1 MVTGFAHGHTAMAS
15 TVEKLVKLGANAALL
30 DKVRS

>member
-1 MVTGFAHGHTAMAS
+1 MATENKMAS
-15 TVEKLVKLGANAALL
+15 TVERLLALGANAALL

>member
-1 MVTGFAHGHTAMAS
+1 LHIATENKMAS
-15 TVEKLVKLGANAALL
+15 TVERLLTLGANAALL